1 MLKKLSVAAA
11 GSAIATLAAVSG
23 ASAVSFS
30 GAGGLV
36 PTTGTSGLFESSIT
50 VTDDIII
57 DDISLDFNDLTH
69 TWSGDLVVD
78 LTYDDGA
85 GTVITAGVFDSV
97 GGPTDFDG
105 DYTFED
111 GGAVFPGA
119 GNPIPGGIYSPN
131 ESFLDA
137 FAGINVAGTWTLS
150 IFDQFGGDS
159 GSLGSWDLNIE
170 AATVDPVSTPEPV
183 SLFALFGIGALGVTS
198 LKRKQ
203 KEEK

>member
-1 MLKKLSVAAA
+1 MLKKISIAAA
-11 GSAIATLAAVSG
+11 SSAIATLAAVSG

-30 GAGGLV
+30 GAGGGL
-36 PTTGTSGLFESSIT
+36 PPGAPANTSGLFESSIT

-57 DDISLDFNDLTH
+57 DDISLDLNDLTH
-69 TWSGDLVVD
+69 TWAGDLVVD

-85 GTVITAGVFDSV
+85 GTVITAAVSNGV

-150 IFDQFGGDS
+150 INDRFFGDS
-159 GSLGSWDLNIE
+159 GSLGSWDLNVE
-170 AATVDPVSTPEPV
+170 GDPVSTPEPV